1 MRTRGIFTILLA
13 LSVVLVL
20 AQPAT
25 AMKCSQWT
33 RLSDEQKYQAISR
46 MVDDAI
52 AGQRGRQYRVNRNA
66 IGRCLDSQIQNIF
79 YDFDDTCAD
88 SRRAGMQA
96 LNNIFK
102 GYIWSC
108 AG

>member
-1 MRTRGIFTILLA
+1 MILGI
-13 LSVVLVL
+13 VVLW
-20 AQPAT
+20 APAAS

-33 RLSDEQKYQAISR
+33 RLAHNQKYDAITR
-46 MVDDAI
+46 MIDDAV
-52 AGQRGRQYRVNRNA
+52 AGQGGRQYRVNRNA
-66 IGRCLDSQIQNIF
+66 VGRCLDGQVQNIL
-79 YDFDDTCAD
+79 YDFEDACAD

-102 GYIWSC
+102 DYIWSC